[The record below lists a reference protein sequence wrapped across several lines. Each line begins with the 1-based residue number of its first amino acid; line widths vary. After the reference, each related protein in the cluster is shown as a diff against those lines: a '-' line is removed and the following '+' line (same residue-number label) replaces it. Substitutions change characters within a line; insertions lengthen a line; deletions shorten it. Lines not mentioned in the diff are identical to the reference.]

1 MINKSKM
8 WNISNNFRDDYEN
21 YLRISFNPNNI
32 MMIATSK
39 LPMILLIDINLE
51 YFLFSQI
58 YKCIK

>member
-39 LPMILLIDINLE
+39 LPMIFAD
-51 YFLFSQI
+51 
-58 YKCIK
+58 